1 MYNDDPLVAHIS
13 GASVPSAGLGGELM
27 GHTNAQVASGQ
38 YKYIHQLLQL
48 ESCIPLGPEPQ
59 VSMRIRSPLQVGK
72 WEVLLRDH
80 PDKQFSRFIVEGI
93 RRGFRVGFCRQQGN
107 LGPHKGNMVNG
118 RNPQL
123 VSEYLS
129 RESSLGRMTVVNQG
143 EQSPVHTS
151 PIGLIP
157 KKGKPGKRRLI
168 VDLSSP
174 EGRSVNDG
182 ISKEL
187 SSITYPTVDH
197 LAMLVQRV
205 GRGAFLV
212 KADVREAF
220 RNVPIHPDDQWLLG
234 VEWGGVTYIDG
245 ALPFGLRSAPKLFS
259 AIADAA
265 QWILSQHG
273 PRNVMH
279 YLDDFV
285 LVEKDFDAALK
296 ARRTLEEVF
305 DALRLPLEPEKLE
318 GPSRS
323 LKFLGIIFDTE
334 KLQLRLPEEKRE
346 RLKEALAATQGR
358 KVITKRELQS
368 LSGLLQHATKVIRT
382 GRAFLHQLYILQS
395 IGSSPWHRVRLNE
408 KARADLLWWSL
419 VVPRWRGISAVWDVA
434 RADPDALV
442 VTDASGSW
450 GCGGYWLPHWIAVK
464 WPPQLRETSIQ
475 VKELV
480 PVVIAAALWG
490 KHWRGKLI
498 RFRVDNMA
506 VVEILNSLYSHNSHL
521 MHLIRLL
528 VFFSATYDF
537 WFSASH
543 ISGTHNT
550 LADALSRN
558 NSSSFLSQVERVDP
572 SPGLVPEALL
582 VLLALDASWT
592 SAPWREL
599 FNITLRQV

>member
-1 MYNDDPLVAHIS
+1 
-13 GASVPSAGLGGELM
+13 
-27 GHTNAQVASGQ
+27 
-38 YKYIHQLLQL
+38 
-48 ESCIPLGPEPQ
+48 
-59 VSMRIRSPLQVGK
+59 
-72 WEVLLRDH
+72 
-80 PDKQFSRFIVEGI
+80 
-93 RRGFRVGFCRQQGN
+93 
-107 LGPHKGNMVNG
+107 
-118 RNPQL
+118 
-123 VSEYLS
+123 
-129 RESSLGRMTVVNQG
+129 
-143 EQSPVHTS
+143 
-151 PIGLIP
+151 
-157 KKGKPGKRRLI
+157 
-168 VDLSSP
+168 
-174 EGRSVNDG
+174 
-182 ISKEL
+182 
-187 SSITYPTVDH
+187 
-197 LAMLVQRV
+197 
-205 GRGAFLV
+205 
-212 KADVREAF
+212 
-220 RNVPIHPDDQWLLG
+220 
-234 VEWGGVTYIDG
+234 
-245 ALPFGLRSAPKLFS
+245 
-259 AIADAA
+259 
-265 QWILSQHG
+265 
-273 PRNVMH
+273 MH

-305 DALRLPLEPEKLE
+305 DALGLPLEPEKLE